1 MVFRHLLKENHVKFI
16 FLKKLIIKIFH
27 GQFLGDSSANLT
39 KWSQKR
45 SKVNDKISPYPPSYR
60 YMRHLPPT
68 PNKGDFVI
76 SVICGGIYL
85 LG

>member
-1 MVFRHLLKENHVKFI
+1 MTKLLRLLLVA
-16 FLKKLIIKIFH
+16 
-27 GQFLGDSSANLT
+27 GQFTPDALLQKLC